1 MAIKRLVIL
10 ASGRGSNF
18 AAIADAVQNE
28 VIPNAKIVGLI
39 SNKAKAGAI
48 KLAEERGVP
57 VLLIPSKGID
67 RAEYEQKLLAH
78 LNFLHP
84 DFICLA
90 GYMLLLGKEVV
101 QNFPGQI
108 LNIHPSLL
116 PFFKGLNAQR
126 QALEAGMT
134 ETGCTV
140 HFVTEELD
148 DGPIVLQNRVEILAE
163 DSESSLSERLLP
175 IEHETYVQALADL
188 CSRPFRIQDSRVLF
202 E

>member
-18 AAIADAVQNE
+18 AAIADGVENE

-39 SNKAKAGAI
+39 CNKPEAGAVKI
-48 KLAEERGVP
+48 AEERGIPAMV
-57 VLLIPSKGID
+57 IPSKD
-67 RAEYEQKLLAH
+67 VDKETYEGQLLAY

-90 GYMLLLGKEVV
+90 GYLKLLGPEIVRA
-101 QNFPGQI
+101 FPGQI

-116 PFFKGLNAQR
+116 PFFKGLRAQK
-126 QALEAGMT
+126 QALEAGMH

-148 DGPIVLQNRVEILAE
+148 DGPIVLQNRLEILPGDTE
-163 DSESSLSERLLP
+163 ESLSERLLP
-175 IEHETYVQALADL
+175 IEHETYVSALADL
-188 CSRPFRIQDSRVLF
+188 CSRPFRIQDSHVLF